1 MAAAG
6 SHEHRAGHGSGGS
19 RPRGDAP
26 PRRRSPG
33 DHHRGGALLGGQTPG
48 TLACIPGHS
57 PEICRSRA
65 AGGWTTCSRS
75 RQTERGRLS
84 SGCASRPGL
93 RPPKNFHKVLER
105 LWFIRSLELPAN
117 AGEGIHHNRL
127 IQLAREGQKTTPQH
141 LRRFDAAHRQA
152 ALVAYLTE
160 RAGSLADEA
169 LDMHDRLMGEM
180 LGKGEKARD
189 ENFRKRGKAINE
201 KVGLYA
207 GVGKALIAARE
218 SGEDPYAVIEEFIE
232 WERFVASVGEAEE
245 LALPADFDYLDHL
258 RNQYRRLR
266 GYAPAL
272 LEAFEFE
279 AAPPAE
285 PVLEALT
292 VLREMNEKGKRK
304 VPDDAPT
311 DFVRRRWQRHVFGED
326 GGIDKPFYEMGAM
339 NELNNALRSGNVWVP
354 GSRRYADLE
363 ELDMPRSSRRC
374 MTYDST
380 SSAPT

>member
-1 MAAAG
+1 M
-6 SHEHRAGHGSGGS
+6 S
-19 RPRGDAP
+19 RG
-26 PRRRSPG
+26 
-33 DHHRGGALLGGQTPG
+33 
-48 TLACIPGHS
+48 
-57 PEICRSRA
+57 
-65 AGGWTTCSRS
+65 
-75 RQTERGRLS
+75 
-84 SGCASRPGL
+84 
-93 RPPKNFHKVLER
+93 
-105 LWFIRSLELPAN
+105 
-117 AGEGIHHNRL
+117 
-127 IQLAREGQKTTPQH
+127 
-141 LRRFDAAHRQA
+141 
-152 ALVAYLTE
+152 
-160 RAGSLADEA
+160 
-169 LDMHDRLMGEM
+169 M

-207 GVGKALIAARE
+207 GVGKAFIAARE

-311 DFVRRRWQRHVFGED
+311 EG
-326 GGIDKPFYEMGAM
+326 
-339 NELNNALRSGNVWVP
+339 VP
-354 GSRRYADLE
+354 VE
-363 ELDMPRSSRRC
+363 TP
-374 MTYDST
+374 
-380 SSAPT
+380 SAPERLVEAQSRPTHEVVDTWLSQRYREIPSSVVARRLPCRGTEPAATRRDGVADGAHTRPT